1 MKATTIKLEGELLA
15 AIEKA
20 KRPEESVTS
29 YVRTVLRKNLEQNR
43 VREAAAAYIA
53 FVDSHPEE
61 QEWLDEWER
70 ADLTT
75 AATIQRDAPP

>member
-29 YVRTVLRKNLEQNR
+29 YVRTVLRKNLEQTR

-75 AATIQRDAPP
+75 PATIQRDAP

>member
-1 MKATTIKLEGELLA
+1 MKATTIKIEGELLT

-20 KRPEESVTS
+20 KPPGESVTS
-29 YVRTVLRKNLEQNR
+29 YVRTVLRKTLEQNK
-43 VREAAAAYIA
+43 VREAAAAYLA
-53 FVDSHPEE
+53 FVESHPEE

-75 AATIQRDAPP
+75 PPSEQRDAV

>member
-75 AATIQRDAPP
+75 AVTIQRDAP

>member
-75 AATIQRDAPP
+75 AATIQRDAP